1 MNVKTLLLCSVPF
14 ALKTLWVCL
23 IAGPTAW
30 VLMTSVKSIVPVTS
44 SEMAAWVQAFGSIGA
59 IIGAVWISMQH
70 HRKEEERRA
79 KEESDQFVKLAG
91 LAAWT
96 VESMRQTLEHVEM
109 PEAGFH
115 NYQRHLSLLDETA
128 VVLKAVDINAIHSVH
143 LATKWTQ
150 LGQILF
156 DFIREGKKDDSIEK
170 LRLLRIPHMRRSLDR
185 AAKVLD
191 EVYVSRSGVLHS
203 Q

>member
-1 MNVKTLLLCSVPF
+1 MSAKTLLLGSAPF
-14 ALKTLWVCL
+14 ALRTLWVCL
-23 IAGPTAW
+23 IGGPTAW
-30 VLMTSVKSIVPVTS
+30 VLMTSVNSIVPVTS
-44 SEMAAWVQAFGSIGA
+44 SEIAAWVQALGSIGA
-59 IIGAVWISMQH
+59 IIGAVWISVQH

-96 VESMRQTLEHVEM
+96 VESMRQTLDHIEM
-109 PEAGFH
+109 QEAGFH

-156 DFIREGKKDDSIEK
+156 DFISEGKKDDSIEK
-170 LRLLRIPHMRRSLDR
+170 LRLLRVAHMRRNMDR
-185 AAKVLD
+185 AVNVLN
-191 EVYVSRSGVLHS
+191 EVYVTRSGV
-203 Q
+203 